1 MLFLQYIIMNE
12 LNFYFFTLLFSIICY
27 FLILNNKKKI
37 ANFLNTNDYP
47 DKKRKIHKKI
57 TPKTA
62 SYSLALTLLFGLA
75 NNLYF
80 NFFSHDFNNII
91 AASLAIFLI
100 GFYDDKFHL
109 SPIKKIFF
117 VSLVILTAI
126 YFSDNLIIN
135 KFYMSTFEK
144 FFSLRNFSIF
154 FTILC
159 CLLLINAFN
168 LSDGINGL
176 AIGISFFWILYFL
189 QIYKIDFN
197 IFLIIILFNI
207 ILLFYHNLRGK
218 QFLGDSGSLM
228 IATLISLTVIYGH
241 NLYLLNNSITTN
253 SEQILILFLLQGL
266 DMIRLFFYRIINKKN
281 PFSADQNHFHHYLIN
296 NFSLNK
302 SLLLYF
308 LFMNT
313 PIISSLYLKRSYLFI
328 LLFASVAYFFIIYF
342 LKKKSS

>member
-1 MLFLQYIIMNE
+1 MNE

-62 SYSLALTLLFGLA
+62 SYSLALTLLFGLI
-75 NNLYF
+75 NNFYF

-109 SPIKKIFF
+109 SPIKKIFL

-135 KFYMSTFEK
+135 KFYISTFEK

-168 LSDGINGL
+168 YS
-176 AIGISFFWILYFL
+176 
-189 QIYKIDFN
+189 
-197 IFLIIILFNI
+197 
-207 ILLFYHNLRGK
+207 
-218 QFLGDSGSLM
+218 
-228 IATLISLTVIYGH
+228 
-241 NLYLLNNSITTN
+241 
-253 SEQILILFLLQGL
+253 
-266 DMIRLFFYRIINKKN
+266 
-281 PFSADQNHFHHYLIN
+281 
-296 NFSLNK
+296 
-302 SLLLYF
+302 
-308 LFMNT
+308 
-313 PIISSLYLKRSYLFI
+313 
-328 LLFASVAYFFIIYF
+328 
-342 LKKKSS
+342 